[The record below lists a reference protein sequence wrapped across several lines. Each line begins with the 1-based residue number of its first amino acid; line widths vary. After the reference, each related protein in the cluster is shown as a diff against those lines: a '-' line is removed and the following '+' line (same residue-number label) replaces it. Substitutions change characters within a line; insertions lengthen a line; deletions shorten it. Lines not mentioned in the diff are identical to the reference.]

1 MKQINAIME
10 NAGRR
15 DAQSSTMV
23 EAHGDSVRTD
33 SSGKLME
40 QKLYNGGA
48 MNQEQKKS
56 FLSKF

>member
-10 NAGRR
+10 NAGQR
-15 DAQSSTMV
+15 DSRSSTMV
-23 EAHGDSVRTD
+23 EAHGDSIRTD

-48 MNQEQKKS
+48 MNQE
-56 FLSKF
+56 